1 MLLLM
6 TCKALSLIHYI
17 GTYKRINN
25 TSEGDLELRN
35 PRITRG
41 VQNNINNQ
49 HQNTQEADSNV
60 RYTTRGQYHRMGV
73 GFSEGQSLLP
83 FYADSGRKATFT
95 ILCQFQAG
103 RFYRFTAFEAE
114 FFSAGALRAPG
125 KPPHT
130 QQPMP
135 ITRPPAPHPRL
146 APLPTLASVASRATI
161 TRRSPPHRDRW
172 RRPALRHPAQPR
184 NSEISRAPAARMTFT
199 ILRELCRPYT
209 FTILRQK
216 SLTFTEPSPYGTI

>member
-95 ILCQFQAG
+95 ILCQFQAR
-103 RFYRFTAFEAE
+103 RFYRFTAFETE

-130 QQPMP
+130 RQPEHS
-135 ITRPPAPHPRL
+135 PPSPPPSPGAPAHPCQRRL
-146 APLPTLASVASRATI
+146 PRDYHASFSTASRSMAASCAAASRAASKFRNFARACGAHDFYHF
-161 TRRSPPHRDRW
+161 TR
-172 RRPALRHPAQPR
+172 
-184 NSEISRAPAARMTFT
+184 IM
-199 ILRELCRPYT
+199 
-209 FTILRQK
+209 
-216 SLTFTEPSPYGTI
+216 

>member
-1 MLLLM
+1 MLM
-6 TCKALSLIHYI
+6 TCKALIHYI
-17 GTYKRINN
+17 GTYKRITHKRRRSRVAKSENN
-25 TSEGDLELRN
+25 A
-35 PRITRG
+35 RG
-41 VQNNINNQ
+41 SKQ
-49 HQNTQEADSNV
+49 HQQSTSKHCEEADSNV
-60 RYTTRGQYHRMGV
+60 RYTTRRTNIIRMGV

-103 RFYRFTAFEAE
+103 RFYRFIPRLKPNFLPPA
-114 FFSAGALRAPG
+114 RCAPG

-216 SLTFTEPSPYGTI
+216 SLTFTEPSPYGTT